1 MRALT
6 FSLILIALGG
16 GEARPQGTD
25 TARYRIEV
33 SGSDAPALRVTADIP
48 YAGGRVFV
56 DSIQAQHLARGWATF
71 VRDLRAR
78 DAAGREIALTPIDS
92 TAAWSLP
99 EGVAGPL
106 TLEYEIDLA
115 FAREPY
121 PPGNEQAGQVFDD
134 ALYLVTKPLFVVSE
148 AVAETA
154 VELSLPEGWEAAA
167 PWGRDAAA
175 SSGPA
180 GSGPASFRVPDRNSL
195 LRNSLIVG
203 RFGAVR
209 IQEGGID
216 LTLALP
222 GSMREAE
229 ALVQSALG
237 GPLRR
242 YLEIFPGGP
251 PGAYLM
257 TFFYASAEDGESF
270 LDSSAFTTTQ
280 PVAPD
285 GAILWANFLAH
296 ELLHYWIGQRIRGED
311 YGTSQWLG
319 EGFTEYLAN
328 LTLVREGI
336 VDEPT
341 FRRKAEKH
349 VGNYLYYQWSSAFE
363 APILEAGQ
371 RKGYNRFGVYDGGW
385 VVAACLDARLRE
397 RSGGARTFE
406 DLLGALWEGFGRPR
420 TLYRYEDVVATAS
433 EVAGEDL
440 AAFFAAH
447 VAGRETLPVEECL
460 ATLGYTLYAKPYAG
474 EAYLAPADAA
484 ALAAWIGN
492 VTVE

>member
-6 FSLILIALGG
+6 LSAILVALGSG
-16 GEARPQGTD
+16 PAMSQTAD

-33 SGSDAPALRVTADIP
+33 PSDLASLHVTAEIP

-56 DSIQAQHLARGWATF
+56 DSIQADHLARGWATF
-71 VRDLRAR
+71 VRDLRAT
-78 DAAGREIALTPIDS
+78 DGSGREIALAPIDS

-106 TLEYEIDLA
+106 VLAYEVDLA
-115 FAREPY
+115 FAHEPY
-121 PPGNEQAGQVFDD
+121 PPGNEQAGQAFED

-148 AVAETA
+148 AVGAAE
-154 VELSLPEGWEAAA
+154 VEFSLPEGWEAAA
-167 PWGRDAAA
+167 PWERTE
-175 SSGPA
+175 SSG
-180 GSGPASFRVPDRNSL
+180 GTSTSFRVSDNNSL

-203 RFGAVR
+203 RFGAIR
-209 IQEGGID
+209 LQEGGID

-229 ALVQSALG
+229 ALVGSALG

-242 YLEIFPGGP
+242 FLALFPGSP

-257 TFFYASAEDGESF
+257 TFFYAAAEDGESF

-280 PVAPD
+280 PVIPD

-296 ELLHYWIGQRIRGED
+296 ELLHFWIGQRIRGED
-311 YGTSQWLG
+311 YPTSQWIG

-328 LTLVREGI
+328 LTLAREGI

-385 VVAACLDARLRE
+385 VVALCLDARLRDGSAE
-397 RSGGARTFE
+397 ARTFE
-406 DLLGALWEGFGRPR
+406 DLIGALWEGFGRPG
-420 TLYRYEDVVATAS
+420 TPYRYEDVVATAS
-433 EVAGEDL
+433 DVAQEDL
-440 AAFFAAH
+440 SACFAQH
-447 VAGRETLPVEECL
+447 VAARETLPVEACL
-460 ATLGYTLYAKPYAG
+460 RTLGYTLYAKPYAG
-474 EAYLAPADAA
+474 EAYLAPADTV
-484 ALAAWIGN
+484 ALRAWLGS
-492 VTVE
+492 TP